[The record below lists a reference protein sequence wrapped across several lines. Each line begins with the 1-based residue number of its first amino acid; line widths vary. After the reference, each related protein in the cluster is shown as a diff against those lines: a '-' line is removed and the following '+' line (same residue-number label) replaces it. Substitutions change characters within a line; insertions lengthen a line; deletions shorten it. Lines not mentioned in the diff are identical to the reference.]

1 MNTRAATLIWLTL
14 LVLTL
19 VSFSLGEVAHPGALA
34 VAVIGIVTFAKGKLV
49 LDYFMGLREVGGLF
63 RYLLTGWL
71 VLVLS
76 LVALAFRIA

>member
-14 LVLTL
+14 LLLTL
-19 VSFSLGEVAHPGALA
+19 VSFSLGEVTHPGTLA

-63 RYLLTGWL
+63 QYLLTGWL

-76 LVALAFRIA
+76 LIALAFRIS

>member
-1 MNTRAATLIWLTL
+1 MNTRAATLIWLAL
-14 LVLTL
+14 LLLTL

-49 LDYFMGLREVGGLF
+49 LDYFMGLRQVGGLF

-71 VLVLS
+71 IMVLS
-76 LVALAFRIA
+76 LIALAFRIA